1 MKLNLDNGLSFNG
14 TNFGANESVTG
25 EVVFNTAMTGYV
37 EALTDPSY
45 KGQILVLTYPIQGSY
60 GVSKDAFESKEIQV
74 QGLIVANY
82 NDNYSHYKAE
92 YSLGEWLKAHNVPG
106 ITDIDTRSLTK
117 VLRDNGTINGII
129 SNSESSFVNKVDMA
143 NVLKLVVDNK
153 VIKYTCSSKSNINIL
168 LIDTGAKF
176 NIIRLLLN
184 QDVNVI
190 KVPWNM
196 AWESYLGEVDGVF
209 LANGPGDPCDAKGLI
224 AKIKQY
230 LFNLDIPVFGL
241 CLGHQLLALAS
252 GAKIN
257 KLKYGNRSVNQPVKD
272 LFTNK
277 CYITSQNH
285 GFAVDANSL
294 NSDWQEWFV
303 NLNDESNEGIK
314 HKFKDISSVQFHP
327 EAASGSE
334 DTSYLFVDYINLVKQ
349 KINLNDIRK
358 KVKITSISNI
368 EAIRARY

>member
-190 KVPWNM
+190 KVPWN
-196 AWESYLGEVDGVF
+196 
-209 LANGPGDPCDAKGLI
+209 I
-224 AKIKQY
+224 
-230 LFNLDIPVFGL
+230 
-241 CLGHQLLALAS
+241 
-252 GAKIN
+252 
-257 KLKYGNRSVNQPVKD
+257 
-272 LFTNK
+272 
-277 CYITSQNH
+277 SQ
-285 GFAVDANSL
+285 
-294 NSDWQEWFV
+294 
-303 NLNDESNEGIK
+303 
-314 HKFKDISSVQFHP
+314 
-327 EAASGSE
+327 
-334 DTSYLFVDYINLVKQ
+334 
-349 KINLNDIRK
+349 
-358 KVKITSISNI
+358 
-368 EAIRARY
+368 

>member
-1 MKLNLDNGLSFNG
+1 M
-14 TNFGANESVTG
+14 
-25 EVVFNTAMTGYV
+25 
-37 EALTDPSY
+37 
-45 KGQILVLTYPIQGSY
+45 
-60 GVSKDAFESKEIQV
+60 
-74 QGLIVANY
+74 
-82 NDNYSHYKAE
+82 E
-92 YSLGEWLKAHNVPG
+92 Y
-106 ITDIDTRSLTK
+106 
-117 VLRDNGTINGII
+117 
-129 SNSESSFVNKVDMA
+129 
-143 NVLKLVVDNK
+143 
-153 VIKYTCSSKSNINIL
+153 
-168 LIDTGAKF
+168 
-176 NIIRLLLN
+176 
-184 QDVNVI
+184 
-190 KVPWNM
+190 
-196 AWESYLGEVDGVF
+196 
-209 LANGPGDPCDAKGLI
+209 
-224 AKIKQY
+224 
-230 LFNLDIPVFGL
+230 
-241 CLGHQLLALAS
+241 
-252 GAKIN
+252 
-257 KLKYGNRSVNQPVKD
+257 QPVKD